1 MSAPSLIDAGNGD
14 LDNNFSQVNRFEMVF
29 SVLPNVTY
37 TLNEVN
43 LPGISMNN
51 PIVPT
56 VLNNTFQ
63 AADSA
68 TFDQLNI
75 SFLVQEDFANYFELH
90 DWMRAISFPDSFE
103 DRKNLV
109 RFEGDNSYGFLTINN
124 SYNKPLY
131 RFHFYNIIPN
141 TLTGLNLVSAD
152 AIELMASAT
161 FNYTIFRREVV
172 KS

>member
-75 SFLVQEDFANYFELH
+75 SFLVQENFANYFEL
-90 DWMRAISFPDSFE
+90 DESNFFSR
-103 DRKNLV
+103 
-109 RFEGDNSYGFLTINN
+109 
-124 SYNKPLY
+124 
-131 RFHFYNIIPN
+131 
-141 TLTGLNLVSAD
+141 
-152 AIELMASAT
+152 
-161 FNYTIFRREVV
+161 
-172 KS
+172 